1 MFRTILAH
9 SSAGAV
15 VKMILTVSGDTCRP
29 RLMASATVG
38 SYAPVTNAH
47 MDTGSSSIK
56 IAFCASAGMNCIISA
71 AFAGFILAMIAAA
84 TSGSMS
90 LLTHKEAA
98 RASIPF
104 ITCAA
109 AAGGKDSMMDARAA
123 GGASLS
129 MLNTLSSVI
138 VTTAALSS
146 VGDIIAA
153 AHAAFCGFKRCKT
166 AAATSGRISESASPA
181 SSSSSLRI
189 MAMVE
194 STCCG
199 GGGLSA
205 VPNVKVSSSS
215 SSSSSSAFGSMA
227 VVPMPLAA
235 CAAATA
241 VLSLV

>member
-29 RLMASATVG
+29 RLMASAAVG

-56 IAFCASAGMNCIISA
+56 IAFCASAGINCIISA
-71 AFAGFILAMIAAA
+71 AFVGFILAMIAAA

-109 AAGGKDSMMDARAA
+109 AAGGKDSMIDARAA

-129 MLNTLSSVI
+129 TLNTLSSVI
-138 VTTAALSS
+138 ITTAALSS
-146 VGDIIAA
+146 V
-153 AHAAFCGFKRCKT
+153 
-166 AAATSGRISESASPA
+166 
-181 SSSSSLRI
+181 
-189 MAMVE
+189 
-194 STCCG
+194 
-199 GGGLSA
+199 
-205 VPNVKVSSSS
+205 
-215 SSSSSSAFGSMA
+215 
-227 VVPMPLAA
+227 
-235 CAAATA
+235 
-241 VLSLV
+241 